1 MELFKDIEAF
11 THKYGRKVAEAIDKG
26 IDVIKEKATK

>member
-11 THKYGRKVAEAIDKG
+11 THKYAKKAADLIDRTIDK
-26 IDVIKEKATK
+26 IKE